1 MVMSYWLQSLQENA
15 FDVFT
20 VTIVIISVIAYHY
33 LSRWF
38 INNKFDKI
46 ERMLL
51 DIFEEV
57 EK

>member
-1 MVMSYWLQSLQENA
+1 MNYWLQSLQENA

-38 INNKFDKI
+38 INNKFDKM
-46 ERMLL
+46 ERLLL

>member
-1 MVMSYWLQSLQENA
+1 MVMNYWLQSLQENA

-33 LSRWF
+33 RSRWF
-38 INNKFDKI
+38 INNKFDKM
-46 ERMLL
+46 ERLLL

>member
-38 INNKFDKI
+38 INNKFDKM
-46 ERMLL
+46 ERLLL

>member
-1 MVMSYWLQSLQENA
+1 MNYWLQSLQENA

-33 LSRWF
+33 RSRWF
-38 INNKFDKI
+38 INNKFDKM
-46 ERMLL
+46 ERLLL